1 MDEEKRKPLMIGI
14 IVACLVSAAGIF
26 YVTNKG
32 SSAPTRNTSPRQMLC
47 INEDCGAEFEF
58 SSEEFREQMTQM
70 ARPPMRMMAPTFI
83 CPECEQESAVLALKC
98 AECGTVFIA
107 GEAEDPRY
115 SDRCPNCDYSA
126 YEARRATTD

>member
-1 MDEEKRKPLMIGI
+1 MIGI
-14 IVACLVSAAGIF
+14 IVVCLVSAAGIF

-32 SSAPTRNTSPRQMLC
+32 SSAPTRSAGPRQMLC
-47 INEDCGAEFEF
+47 INEECGAEFEL
-58 SSEEFREQMTQM
+58 SPEEFRELMTQTG
-70 ARPPMRMMAPTFI
+70 RPPMRMMMPTFI

-98 AECGTVFIA
+98 AKADCETVFIA

-126 YEARRATTD
+126 TEARQGN